1 MRFQQSLQL
10 LRQRIHPHFL
20 LPFHQLLHPPPKTR
34 GPEEE
39 QVEFVE
45 MMGSAQAD
53 IAKSA
58 GAGSL
63 EWDGVSLVDVD

>member
-1 MRFQQSLQL
+1 MRFQRILQL
-10 LRQRIHPHFL
+10 LHQRFHPHFSL
-20 LPFHQLLHPPPKTR
+20 QFLQLLHPPPKTR
-34 GPEEE
+34 GPVEE
-39 QVEFVE
+39 QDEFVE